1 MCLQVL
7 TVRQAAHWFIQIGGC
22 REQAE
27 LFDYIA
33 ACNGFPSREEIAANM
48 DETDFDKDWKTFQQY
63 SDSVNPNI
71 SWPKKYVP
79 ISKHYHPAKTML
91 LTLY

>member
-1 MCLQVL
+1 M
-7 TVRQAAHWFIQIGGC
+7 RQAAHWFIQVGGC

-33 ACNGFPSREEIAANM
+33 LCNGFPSREEIAAHMN
-48 DETDFDKDWKTFQQY
+48 ETNFDKDWKIFQQY
-63 SDSVNPNI
+63 TDNVNPS
-71 SWPKKYVP
+71 SWPKNYVP
-79 ISKHYHPAKTML
+79 ISKHPHPAKAML